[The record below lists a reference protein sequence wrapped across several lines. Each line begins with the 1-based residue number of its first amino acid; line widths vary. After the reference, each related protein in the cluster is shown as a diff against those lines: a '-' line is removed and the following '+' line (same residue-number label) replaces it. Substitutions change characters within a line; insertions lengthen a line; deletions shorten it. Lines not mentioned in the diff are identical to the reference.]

1 MKHLVVVFVCILLS
15 LGVTTAVGDDPD
27 NENSPWAGAVTFC
40 DPDGLSVR
48 ELRQMCEDFWL
59 YFHGLDLI
67 PPVVVTNCPPDH
79 AMNNGS
85 KPLFTPNSF
94 CPLECAEG
102 ENEITCSV
110 MRWKD

>member
-1 MKHLVVVFVCILLS
+1 MVTLALS
-15 LGVTTAVGDDPD
+15 LFAMNAVGGDPD

-48 ELRQMCEDFWL
+48 ELRQMCEDFWF
-59 YFHGLDLI
+59 YFQGLEII

-79 AMNNGS
+79 ATGNYTNKGS

-94 CPLECAEG
+94 CPLECAED